1 MKALPCPL
9 VDVHLHLQ
17 DDFLAARLEEVV
29 GLARAGGVEWF
40 CSNGAEERDWPVVLA
55 QARAH
60 PEIVPCF
67 GLHPWY
73 VSERSPQ
80 WLEQLEWHLEAIPS
94 AVGEIGLDRWKEP
107 RDEAAQEEVFRAQL
121 AVARRRELPVMIHCV
136 RAWGWLMEVLR
147 SEAALPAGF
156 LLHAYGGPV
165 ELIQPLAEMGA
176 YFSYG
181 GSTLDERKKLR
192 RETLPQIPRDRLLLE
207 TDAPDMPPPP
217 AHCVRALQDAG
228 GRRVNEP
235 ANLRPILQGV
245 AALLGMEEEEL
256 AEQLWANSRR
266 FLGRWLMART

>member
-1 MKALPCPL
+1 L

-17 DDFLAARLEEVV
+17 DDFLAARLEEVL

-40 CSNGAEERDWPVVLA
+40 CSNGAEESDWPVVLA

-73 VSERSPQ
+73 VSERSAR

-121 AVARRRELPVMIHCV
+121 AVARRREVPAMIHCV

-165 ELIQPLAEMGA
+165 ELIPPLVEMGA

-245 AALLGMEEEEL
+245 AALLGMEEAEL
-256 AEQLWANSRR
+256 AEQVWANSRR
-266 FLGRWLMART
+266 FLGRWLTARP